1 MVTFLKVW
9 KNVEFFMLRIGV
21 WRKGNY
27 FFCLIYHIILAYNE
41 NRKLDILMRLQKY
54 NKDPKLNLSSKQN
67 CHRGGTS

>member
-9 KNVEFFMLRIGV
+9 ENVEFFMLRIGV

-41 NRKLDILMRLQKY
+41 NRKLDILMRLQK
-54 NKDPKLNLSSKQN
+54 
-67 CHRGGTS
+67 